1 MTTAQTHHPARSWL
15 ARCSTEELLG
25 YVAKYVRK
33 QLLSK
38 VLPVALEHS
47 GKDRVTAFAGRSFTR
62 NFVAQ
67 AKGFETL
74 TNTNVLAEP
83 LGRHAAIDGTSLVA
97 NANDVVDSAAAELT
111 CGFSFDGRQ
120 YLLIVGAWSRA
131 IQELRSHSVVSH
143 IDLVFLQAIAVAV
156 HARACDL
163 A

>member
-1 MTTAQTHHPARSWL
+1 MTTVQTHRPAPSWL

-38 VLPVALEHS
+38 VLPVALGPS
-47 GKDRVTAFAGRSFTR
+47 GKDRVAAFTGRSFTR
-62 NFVAQ
+62 NFVFQ
-67 AKGFETL
+67 TKGFETL
-74 TNTNVLAEP
+74 ANPHVLAEP
-83 LGRHAAIDGTSLVA
+83 FCSHAAIDGTRLIA
-97 NANDVVDSAAAELT
+97 NANDVVHSAAAELT

-143 IDLVFLQAIAVAV
+143 IDLDFLQAIAVAV
-156 HARACDL
+156 HARDCAL